1 MHVPPSGPHQPA
13 LQVQLLKVVLC
24 AGELESSGQ
33 LLQFASP
40 AALLYLPA
48 THAAVDDGVAE
59 VVDDAGAG
67 TGVLVNTLDDGRA
80 AVVWAVFG
88 FKYEVLLCKLSK
100 SCEKFPFSVIVRIT
114 DDSEDESTQTTHK
127 ALDFWAPEVVVE
139 SGQEVVQVDELQR
152 TDAAE

>member
-24 AGELESSGQ
+24 AGEFESTGQ
-33 LLQFASP
+33 LLQFAPP
-40 AALLYLPA
+40 AALVYLPA

-88 FKYEVLLCKLSK
+88 FKYEVLLCKVST